1 MLTQTKPDANLSS
14 VKRRSQVYIGF
25 FVDPGTLRRLDTKAK
40 REGRNRSQQLRI
52 IIQQATKDI

>member
-1 MLTQTKPDANLSS
+1 MLTHSSPDANLPS
-14 VKRRSQVYIGF
+14 VKRRSLIYVGF